1 MHNVISKPSL
11 IHVLPLVRKKRN
23 HAEPDPAVAAALE
36 EDWGRDALVE
46 NMELDMNL
54 GGNVFLENGRRYS
67 RFGGN
72 SQVIIM

>member
-1 MHNVISKPSL
+1 MHNVVSRPSL

-54 GGNVFLENGRRYS
+54 GGNIFENGRRYS
-67 RFGGN
+67 RVGGN